1 MRNIALSVRDFKLHG
16 MNAVSEINGI
26 ENGNFP
32 VLVFGGNNVSVN
44 ICLCGGGIYTRC
56 VGFFRIFRHRRR
68 KIHTVVNYRCVVF
81 QYCGI
86 GHTCRSIRNITE
98 NRGFAVIHNGRI
110 VYRYIVDEKR
120 KFSRIRFCFIV
131 FPGAVFDIPFNH
143 GSVIAFRLI
152 PVFGRGAGKTV
163 ILHRHG
169 IVTGESGK
177 VGVEVVPAVASHAL
191 AIYEELG
198 HCG

>member
-1 MRNIALSVRDFKLHG
+1 MRNIALSVRDFKLNG

-44 ICLCGGGIYTRC
+44 ICLCRGGIYTCC

-68 KIHTVVNYRCVVF
+68 EIHSVVNYRCVVF
-81 QYCGI
+81 QYRGI

-98 NRGFAVIHNGRI
+98 NRCFTIIDNGRI
-110 VYRYIVDEKR
+110 VNSYIVDKEC
-120 KFSRIRFCFIV
+120 KFTRIRFCLIV
-131 FPGAVFDIPFNH
+131 FPCAVFDVPFNH
-143 GSVIAFRLI
+143 GSVIAFRFI

-163 ILHRHG
+163 VLHGHG
-169 IVTGESGK
+169 IITGESGK
-177 VGVEVVPAVASHAL
+177 IGVEVVPTFATHAL
-191 AIYEELG
+191 AFNEELI
-198 HCG
+198 H